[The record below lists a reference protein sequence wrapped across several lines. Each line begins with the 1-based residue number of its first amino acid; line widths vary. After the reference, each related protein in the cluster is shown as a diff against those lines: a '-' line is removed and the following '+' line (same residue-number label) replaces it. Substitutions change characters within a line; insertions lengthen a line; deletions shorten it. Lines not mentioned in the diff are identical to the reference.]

1 MKSVRKIEDNAKVL
15 ELLVSDDNLKLFL
28 KAEPKPQHPFIL
40 DDDIIKEVLAVSRE
54 DLIDKAVIKDIA
66 RELRM
71 GKPCEERR
79 VAKGVPAT
87 PGRDGKLVWLVRR
100 FTPGKKS
107 EDLQQELKDFFTL
120 GLFENIEKGREIAR
134 VYKPTLGT
142 SGKDVLGKEIFAAP
156 GKPFDPK
163 YKESVARQPAPGEEN
178 YDLLVAAI
186 DGYVHDE
193 GNIISVRDT
202 LQIPQNLDF
211 AMGHIDFIGHVKVGG
226 DVQKGFHIKARGN
239 IDIAGSVLG
248 DNVLTSGASV
258 TIKEFHSGGK
268 GGSVRA
274 KGAYTVGVAHGV
286 STEVHGNI
294 QIGREARD
302 CALRSLAAIF
312 SDRGAIV
319 GGSLWCVK
327 GFEGATLGNE
337 VGAQT
342 IVEVRNEVEVTLE
355 YKELSENIKK
365 YEAVRAALELHAGPY
380 LKNRK
385 RVQLLN
391 PGFREKIS
399 AILKKYDQCKI
410 VLDSLLEQA
419 KTMRA
424 SAARQS
430 EARVNVTKGIYAG
443 VVLSS
448 GEVRMVI
455 TDNAEGS
462 ASFKL
467 ADDGQSWIKSDLK
480 PLPRE

>member
-15 ELLVSDDNLKLFL
+15 ELLVSDDNLKLFV
-28 KAEPKPQHPFIL
+28 KAEPKAQHPFIL
-40 DDDIIKEVLAVSRE
+40 DDDILKEILAVSRE
-54 DLIDKAVIKDIA
+54 ELIDKAVIKDIA

-71 GKPCEERR
+71 AKPCEERR

-107 EDLQQELKDFFTL
+107 EDLQQELNDFFTL

-142 SGKDVLGKEIFAAP
+142 SGKDVLGKEIFAVP
-156 GKPFDPK
+156 GKPFEPK
-163 YKESVARQPAPGEEN
+163 VKESIARQPAPGEEN

-186 DGYVHDE
+186 DGYVHEE
-193 GNIISVRDT
+193 GGVISVRDT
-202 LQIPQNLDF
+202 LQIPENLDF
-211 AMGHIDFIGHVKVGG
+211 AMGHIDFIGNVKVAG

-248 DNVLTSGASV
+248 DNVLTSGGSV

-274 KGAYTVGVAHGV
+274 KGVYSVGVAHCV

-302 CALRSLAAIF
+302 CALRSLSAIF

-337 VGAQT
+337 VGAKT
-342 IVEVRNEVEVTLE
+342 VVEVRNEVEVTIE

-391 PGFREKIS
+391 PGFREKITV
-399 AILKKYDQCKI
+399 ILKKYDQCK
-410 VLDSLLEQA
+410 VLLDSLLEQA

-448 GEVRMVI
+448 GEVCMVL
-455 TDNAEGS
+455 TES
-462 ASFKL
+462 VQSPASFKL
-467 ADDGQSWIKSDLK
+467 SDDGQSWIKVDLK
-480 PLPRE
+480 PLPKE